1 MDESSFNCGEENG
14 NIKGANSPRLITRST
29 RNEIDNIHKP
39 EGCITKEYPHDSRL
53 YLDTDN
59 EAKKKERTHKQHH
72 HKHDHRYEHEHTK
85 QKKQHMHNHH
95 HTHDHKY
102 KHEHKHKHTNHKKRT
117 LMEGSECHKEE
128 HRNVVQQDDDVSMEE
143 EIFYEEKKEIKVVES
158 PQFVPFFS
166 PNEIRAS
173 NENTSSGHMISSWR
187 GSDERP
193 GAAALVNQAQK
204 DDAVIVEAGVLFED
218 ENEVKVVDSPQLGTF
233 FSPNTKIQ
241 ASHSG
246 RKTVQDLEAKDRIDI
261 EYPGT
266 SGCRPVVTSTSGE
279 DASPRAAAL
288 GSQGHRP
295 DTIEER
301 QSEDQHPNVTRARRR
316 WIHESVIP
324 GSVRVTNIDDEEGS
338 EEDERTIV
346 YRMGT
351 ESVHSNVSSRGNDPE
366 EENQQ
371 VQERI
376 HQNECPKAV
385 VAQFISNIER
395 RCIIASAVL
404 LSIVVA
410 AVAAGFVLSS
420 WRSDGD
426 GGFDQCNFTDIG
438 QLMQCECNQE
448 ILKRSEDVYLRYQ
461 DLLSTVIPEVKPDF
475 AELETSCAPTVV
487 ILPLSGWRRTT
498 IPRPRQILPR

>member
-1 MDESSFNCGEENG
+1 
-14 NIKGANSPRLITRST
+14 
-29 RNEIDNIHKP
+29 
-39 EGCITKEYPHDSRL
+39 
-53 YLDTDN
+53 
-59 EAKKKERTHKQHH
+59 
-72 HKHDHRYEHEHTK
+72 
-85 QKKQHMHNHH
+85 
-95 HTHDHKY
+95 
-102 KHEHKHKHTNHKKRT
+102 
-117 LMEGSECHKEE
+117 
-128 HRNVVQQDDDVSMEE
+128 
-143 EIFYEEKKEIKVVES
+143 
-158 PQFVPFFS
+158 
-166 PNEIRAS
+166 
-173 NENTSSGHMISSWR
+173 
-187 GSDERP
+187 
-193 GAAALVNQAQK
+193 
-204 DDAVIVEAGVLFED
+204 
-218 ENEVKVVDSPQLGTF
+218 
-233 FSPNTKIQ
+233 
-241 ASHSG
+241 
-246 RKTVQDLEAKDRIDI
+246 LEAKDRIDI

-266 SGCRPVVTSTSGE
+266 SGCRQVVTSTSGE

-376 HQNECPKAV
+376 HQNERPKAV

-404 LSIVVA
+404 LSILVA
-410 AVAAGFVLSS
+410 AVAAGLVLSS
-420 WRSDGD
+420 WKSDGD

-448 ILKRSEDVYLRYQ
+448 IMKRSEDVYLRYQ
-461 DLLSTVIPEVKPDF
+461 EFLSTVIPEVKPDF
-475 AELETSCAPTVV
+475 AEPETSCAPINLALVWLATDDYSSATTNMVTLTNRYV
-487 ILPLSGWRRTT
+487 LALLFHTWSGTNWTTNDGWLSSRSECTWYGITCNGTAITSIELGDNSLRSGQEDGLPTELFTLTSLSKC
-498 IPRPRQILPR
+498 